1 MRKSILVTILT
12 VLTSLTAASPA
23 LASTATAH
31 PLRLPPV
38 IRGTAPAL
46 HPEGFA
52 WDPTRGAFLVGS
64 VKHGTVSVVRPD
76 GSTRTLVSDPHL
88 DSTFGVHV
96 DVRRGRFLVAYADL
110 GLGDRTGGASG
121 IGIFDLRTGRTLR
134 LIDFDSMFVPTLEGI
149 VKEGKPWEAGHE
161 HFQPVLPDVRK
172 FNGEMDRFSALV
184 IYLSLIALVEDGQ
197 LWEICKANEENKLLL
212 GSHDF
217 RQLGISP
224 ACQELRS
231 RYHIETLQ
239 KCLDELAGSLEE
251 SRMPRS
257 LSEII
262 HTPRQQRGKSIV
274 EYTALDLPVSLDH
287 VVSAPPASQSFS
299 AAPEPEPRRIPSAE
313 LPIPVAYVQGQETQ
327 AQQAPSNKKSFAAVG
342 WLSIALLA
350 AIILAA
356 LFTVPAP
363 WLWVI
368 PAIIGLVLI
377 GVWRNSHSK

>member
-76 GSTRTLVSDPHL
+76 GSIRTLVSDPHL

-134 LIDFDSMFVPTLEGI
+134 LIDFGRLVNDFALDPDGNAYVTDPGGDTLYTVDTRGRFSVLVTDPRFAGTGFALNGI
-149 VKEGKPWEAGHE
+149 VWHRGGYLIVVKYDTGKLFRVPVRHPERFTEVTLDRPLVGGDGITLRPDGALVVSTNKLASSGEDAEQVLRSPNGWRTAHQVQRIAPWPDPAPTAVTVTPSGTYALSGRLDILGSGGTSDE
-161 HFQPVLPDVRK
+161 FILRKLPL
-172 FNGEMDRFSALV
+172 SAL
-184 IYLSLIALVEDGQ
+184 
-197 LWEICKANEENKLLL
+197 
-212 GSHDF
+212 
-217 RQLGISP
+217 
-224 ACQELRS
+224 
-231 RYHIETLQ
+231 
-239 KCLDELAGSLEE
+239 
-251 SRMPRS
+251 
-257 LSEII
+257 
-262 HTPRQQRGKSIV
+262 
-274 EYTALDLPVSLDH
+274 
-287 VVSAPPASQSFS
+287 
-299 AAPEPEPRRIPSAE
+299 
-313 LPIPVAYVQGQETQ
+313 
-327 AQQAPSNKKSFAAVG
+327 
-342 WLSIALLA
+342 
-350 AIILAA
+350 
-356 LFTVPAP
+356 
-363 WLWVI
+363 
-368 PAIIGLVLI
+368 
-377 GVWRNSHSK
+377 